1 MKTDGGS
8 LLFPRITC
16 NISSRLY
23 RGPINGWAVVLFCC
37 FFLAI
42 FLLSDGLL
50 VMGQIKKA

>member
-50 VMGQIKKA
+50 VMGQKA